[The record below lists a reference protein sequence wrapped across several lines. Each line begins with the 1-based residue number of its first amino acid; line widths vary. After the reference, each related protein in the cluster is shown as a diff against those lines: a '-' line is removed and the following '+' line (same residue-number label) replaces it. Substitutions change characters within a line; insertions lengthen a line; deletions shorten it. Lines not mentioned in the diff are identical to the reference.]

1 MRFKS
6 CTFFWTFCI
15 HVQNG
20 AYRCISMHVDAYR
33 CISMHI
39 DAYDG
44 RSGKE
49 KSLIFPSTCDK
60 SIVMTG
66 SVYFWSF
73 SFLLFFPRP
82 VGTVHFTSLDSCTDA
97 YRWMLIDAQARKNQR
112 FFLPHAAKSFILSMV
127 LVTYYIS
134 IFGYPCSEKS
144 FKWFSTLQAR
154 YREGL
159 SGSGRCVFRLV
170 ASNL

>member
-1 MRFKS
+1 MYV
-6 CTFFWTFCI
+6 FFERSVFTYKKVHIDAYRCMSMHI
-15 HVQNG
+15 D

-33 CISMHI
+33 CMSMRI

-44 RSGKE
+44 RPGKG
-49 KSLIFPSTCDK
+49 PSTCDK

-134 IFGYPCSEKS
+134 IFGYLCSEKS
-144 FKWFSTLQAR
+144 FK
-154 YREGL
+154 
-159 SGSGRCVFRLV
+159 
-170 ASNL
+170 